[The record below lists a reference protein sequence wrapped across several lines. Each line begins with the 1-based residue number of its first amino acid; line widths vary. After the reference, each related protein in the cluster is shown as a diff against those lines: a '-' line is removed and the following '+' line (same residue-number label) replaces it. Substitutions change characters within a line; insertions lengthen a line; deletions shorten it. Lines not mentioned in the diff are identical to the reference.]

1 MFESEGI
8 LYMYMHTNVYTAKK
22 QIEPAS
28 RLEAA
33 CI

>member
-1 MFESEGI
+1 MFEGI
-8 LYMYMHTNVYTAKK
+8 LYMHTNVYTAKK